1 MIREAVKKAG
11 DLVRREARR
20 AVPAA
25 GRAAVHGAKEFL
37 RRFPEEYAK
46 ERKKP

>member
-1 MIREAVKKAG
+1 MIGGAVGETGELLRE
-11 DLVRREARR
+11 EARL

-37 RRFPEEYAK
+37 RKPPEQYAE
-46 ERKKP
+46 ERENR